1 MRIITKRTLQA
12 FWERHPDADESL
24 RIWYARVSKDDW
36 ERPTQVRERYANAR
50 MIGNQR
56 LVFNIKGNHYRLVI
70 EVNYQHRKVY
80 IRFIGTHAQ
89 YDRINAEE
97 V

>member
-1 MRIITKRTLQA
+1 MRIITKRRLQA
-12 FWERHPDADESL
+12 FWERHPDAEGPL
-24 RIWYARVSKDDW
+24 QIWYDQVSKDDW

-50 MIGNQR
+50 IIGNQR

-70 EVNYQHRKVY
+70 EVNYQHGKVY

>member
-12 FWERHPDADESL
+12 FWERHPDAEGPL
-24 RIWYARVSKDDW
+24 RIWYDQVSKDDW

-50 MIGNQR
+50 IIGNQR
-56 LVFNIKGNHYRLVI
+56 LVFNIKGNHYRLVVSVFYPGR
-70 EVNYQHRKVY
+70 EVY
-80 IRFIGTHAQ
+80 IRFIGTHAE
-89 YDRINAEE
+89 YDRINPEE